1 MTRAASMPARFPAQQ
16 IALASVFLALA
27 AMLAGCNTV
36 EGAGEDIRSGGRA
49 IERSAQ

>member
-1 MTRAASMPARFPAQQ
+1 MTRANAIPARFPAQQ

-36 EGAGEDIRSGGRA
+36 EGAGQDIRSGGRA